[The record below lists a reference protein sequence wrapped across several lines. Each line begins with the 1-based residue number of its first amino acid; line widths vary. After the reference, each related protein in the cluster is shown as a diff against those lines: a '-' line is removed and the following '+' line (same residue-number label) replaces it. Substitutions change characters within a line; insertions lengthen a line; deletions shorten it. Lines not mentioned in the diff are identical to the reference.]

1 MKHSHALPAMMTRY
15 SIDFVVQMLN
25 ASIFHVSFPALLIPL
40 VKWYGYPNDSPLF
53 QAAAAYGI
61 LLYLVKILLSFHDRK
76 QRTSGKVDWEDE
88 VVLITGG
95 ASGVGYLLAEML
107 AIRHITVVVLD
118 ILPVKTALDIDS
130 YICDISNPEDIAR
143 VAKEIREDI
152 GEPTILVNNAGI
164 VNGKSILDLSIKDI
178 KRTMNVNFMGQA
190 WTVKEFLPDMIKN
203 DHGHIITV
211 SSAMGIMAAPMIADY
226 SASKA
231 AAKAFHEGLESEIK
245 YVYKTPGVKTTL
257 VCCGKIGTSMFSG
270 VKERFPFWTPTL
282 EPLEV
287 VRHIIESM
295 EERRGRN
302 QVMLPFFVN
311 FVPLVS
317 ILPIWIGDLATRLCG
332 ADKAME
338 SFVAGSG
345 KGEER
350 ESIKVVDATAEAL
363 AQDESKKDI

>member
-1 MKHSHALPAMMTRY
+1 MIVLTFIDHSFLR
-15 SIDFVVQMLN
+15 N
-25 ASIFHVSFPALLIPL
+25 
-40 VKWYGYPNDSPLF
+40 GYHGCPNDRYAHVCKCF
-53 QAAAAYGI
+53 GRDFFCY
-61 LLYLVKILLSFHDRK
+61 KILEANL
-76 QRTSGKVDWEDE
+76 E
-88 VVLITGG
+88 
-95 ASGVGYLLAEML
+95 
-107 AIRHITVVVLD
+107 
-118 ILPVKTALDIDS
+118 
-130 YICDISNPEDIAR
+130 N
-143 VAKEIREDI
+143 
-152 GEPTILVNNAGI
+152 
-164 VNGKSILDLSIKDI
+164 KS
-178 KRTMNVNFMGQA
+178 T
-190 WTVKEFLPDMIKN
+190 T
-203 DHGHIITV
+203 
-211 SSAMGIMAAPMIADY
+211 ADY

-317 ILPIWIGDLATRLCG
+317 LLPIWIGDLATRLCG